1 MTGRPPLFSSFTSE
15 REVSVLR
22 ALIVWCLILG
32 VGLPSLYYLG
42 VLDTIL
48 IMLGLL
54 IVLARWQRTD
64 VKKAPEELK
73 TNKAQP

>member
-1 MTGRPPLFSSFTSE
+1 
-15 REVSVLR
+15 
-22 ALIVWCLILG
+22 LG

-64 VKKAPEELK
+64 VKKEPEELK